1 MAVSP
6 LHWFMSL
13 DQLKAFLWASTDE
26 SGSIGLVCTAKIAP
40 SRTQLNKWL
49 RFARAVAVF
58 AEDQLIIWR
67 KESVTQI
74 PLSELSVNSELVRH
88 TFGASARADPSV
100 ADCERA
106 LIALHETSA
115 GCFDS
120 HTLPGFWLHDVL
132 LSQESGL
139 HQSNS
144 MHRNACFWV
153 NCWKKASNLESRPAA
168 FASTVYA
175 RLAYRLDR
183 SGQGKRR
190 AWFTPKPVADFLA
203 DAVCFLLSQMQP
215 QACTVLEPA
224 AGFGGL
230 AEALLL
236 RWNSS
241 LPALNLT
248 AIESDASSAEV
259 CRQALH
265 LYSNADVRHE
275 NWLVERKLV
284 DDWLLRQH
292 SQLSNGHLVVLA
304 NPPWSGISDHMDSWL
319 QDLLMDYKCPD
330 GLPLTEKKHWLCD
343 EYVKFIRLAQYLFE
357 QSQSS
362 GILALVCSHSWLDN
376 PTFRGLRHSL
386 VRQFAQIYLIDLHGS
401 KLKQEAVPESR
412 TDDNIFGIRQGAC
425 LLLAMKSDTHPHGVF
440 WSECWGTVDEKL
452 EQLRSCS
459 FRDWPW
465 QALNPAPPDWQ
476 LIPRPSRSNQQK
488 ALITPLTELFQVYG
502 SAIVSARDRFA
513 FADRPDTLIE
523 RVEVLRSSAFSDEE
537 LATNWG
543 LRPTS
548 SFNLAQS
555 RERLR
560 QIPSQEL
567 AGFVRPILYRPF
579 WWRYVFYHDAVVERR
594 VYRLMQ
600 HLERPNIALVT
611 VRRSPAGLPAGYYLA
626 TQDLVSQG
634 CIRADNQS
642 IDYVFPLWRY
652 EWPQG
657 LEEANAEPFR
667 VPNLRTEALL
677 LPEQLYGQRLN
688 PEDVFGYVYALAWS
702 PAFRQV
708 YAHDLREQFM
718 RLAWVPE
725 VDLFTQLAKLG
736 NKLALVHASRLELPR
751 LPMQQADSDS
761 LNGRNRRVKA
771 HFNSEP
777 CIDNLYI
784 GSYPVLDYW
793 MKKHQAVMGHD
804 PHFIELA
811 YNEVVTRLQTTLE
824 IQSELER
831 LVPES
836 YWMNQ

>member
-6 LHWFMSL
+6 LHWFMPL
-13 DQLKAFLWASTDE
+13 DRLDANLWASTDE
-26 SGSIGLVCTAKIAP
+26 SGSIGLVCMAKSAP
-40 SRTQLNKWL
+40 SRGQVNKWL
-49 RFARAVAVF
+49 RFARAVVVF
-58 AEDQLIIWR
+58 GEDQLIIWR
-67 KESVTQI
+67 KEAVTQ
-74 PLSELSVNSELVRH
+74 LSLFVPSVNNELVRR
-88 TFGASARADPSV
+88 TFGASPTTDPSV

-120 HTLPGFWLHDVL
+120 HVLSGSWLLAVL
-132 LSQESGL
+132 LNEETDLQEP
-139 HQSNS
+139 NS
-144 MHRNACFWV
+144 LHRNACFWV
-153 NCWKKASNLESRPAA
+153 NCWKKAAKLENKPAA

-190 AWFTPKPVADFLA
+190 AWFTPEPVADFLA
-203 DAVCFLLSQMQP
+203 DAVCVLLSQMQP
-215 QACTVLEPA
+215 NACTVLEPA

-236 RWNSS
+236 RWPRS
-241 LPALNLT
+241 LPAPNLT
-248 AIESDASSAEV
+248 AIESDMSSAEL
-259 CRQALH
+259 CRKALGIH
-265 LYSNADVRHE
+265 SIADVRHE
-275 NWLVERKLV
+275 NWIDDRQLA
-284 DDWLLRQH
+284 DDWLNRH
-292 SQLSNGHLVVLA
+292 RSQLSTGHLVVLA

-319 QDLLMDYKCPD
+319 QDLLMDYKCPN
-330 GLPLTEKKHWLCD
+330 GVPLTEKKHWLSD
-343 EYVKFIRLAQYLFE
+343 EYVKFIRLAQYLFD

-362 GILALVCSHSWLDN
+362 GILALICSHSWLDN
-376 PTFRGLRHSL
+376 PTFRGLRQSL
-386 VRQFAQIYLIDLHGS
+386 VGQFGHLYLIDLHGS

-412 TDDNIFGIRQGAC
+412 IDDNIFGIRQGTC
-425 LLLAMKSDTHPHGVF
+425 LLLAVKSDTHQHGVF
-440 WSECWGTVDEKL
+440 WSECWGTVHEKL

-465 QALNPAPPDWQ
+465 QALNPTSPDWL
-476 LIPRPSRSNQQK
+476 LIPRPKRCSRRK
-488 ALITPLTELFQVYG
+488 ALTTPLTELFQVFG

-513 FADRPDTLIE
+513 LADRPDTLIE
-523 RVEVLRSSAFSDEE
+523 RVEMLRNAAFSDEE
-537 LATNWG
+537 LASKWG

-548 SFNLAQS
+548 SFDLTQT

-560 QIPSQEL
+560 QIPPQEL

-594 VYRLMQ
+594 VHRLMQ
-600 HLERPNIALVT
+600 HLERLNMALVT

-626 TQDLVSQG
+626 AQDLVSQG

-677 LPEQLYGQRLN
+677 VPEQLYGQRLN

-725 VDLFTQLAKLG
+725 VDLFTRLAELG
-736 NKLALVHASRLELPR
+736 NKLALEHASRLELHR

-761 LNGRNRRVKA
+761 LIIRTRGNKA
-771 HFNSEP
+771 HFKSEP
-777 CIDNLYI
+777 RFDKLYI

-824 IQSELER
+824 IQSDLER